1 MNKVVLIGRLTKAIE
16 VRQTTGEN
24 PMAVGRTSIAVDR
37 RGKRD
42 EADFINL
49 VVFGKT
55 AEAMEKYSDKG
66 KKIAVDGHIQTGSYT
81 NRDGQKV
88 YTTDVVVDNV
98 EFLEW
103 KDDNANPA
111 PTPATD
117 ADGFMNVPEGIDEDL
132 PFNRP

>member
-16 VRQTTGEN
+16 VRHTMGEN
-24 PMAVGRTSIAVDR
+24 SMAIGRTSIAVDR
-37 RGKRD
+37 RGNKG
-42 EADFINL
+42 EVDFINL

-81 NRDGQKV
+81 NKDGQKV

-98 EFLEW
+98 EFVEW
-103 KDDNANPA
+103 KDKTDAPA
-111 PTPATD
+111 PTSKPD
-117 ADGFMNVPEGIDEDL
+117 EGWMNVPEGIDEDEL
-132 PFNRP
+132 PFR

>member
-1 MNKVVLIGRLTKAIE
+1 MNKWIGIGRLTKAIE
-16 VRQTTGEN
+16 VRHTAGEN
-24 PMAVGRTSIAVDR
+24 SMAVGRTTIAVDR
-37 RGKRD
+37 RGKSG
-42 EADFINL
+42 EADFISL

-81 NRDGQKV
+81 NKDGQKV

-98 EFLEW
+98 EFIEW
-103 KDDNANPA
+103 KETNAPA
-111 PTPATD
+111 PTSKPD
-117 ADGFMNVPEGIDEDL
+117 EGWMNVPEGIDEDL

>member
-37 RGKRD
+37 RGNKG

-49 VVFGKT
+49 VAFGKT

-81 NRDGQKV
+81 NKDGQKV

-98 EFLEW
+98 EFVEW
-103 KDDNANPA
+103 KDKTDASA
-111 PTPATD
+111 PTSKPD
-117 ADGFMNVPEGIDEDL
+117 EGWMNVPEGIDEDL